1 MGSKLVTIMY
11 HQSQSKYDEG
21 ILVLMEDEANALNW
35 SVLLANFPPESALSK
50 DMKAWQNKGNGE
62 FIKMEV
68 EV

>member
-1 MGSKLVTIMY
+1 
-11 HQSQSKYDEG
+11 
-21 ILVLMEDEANALNW
+21 VLMEDEANALNW